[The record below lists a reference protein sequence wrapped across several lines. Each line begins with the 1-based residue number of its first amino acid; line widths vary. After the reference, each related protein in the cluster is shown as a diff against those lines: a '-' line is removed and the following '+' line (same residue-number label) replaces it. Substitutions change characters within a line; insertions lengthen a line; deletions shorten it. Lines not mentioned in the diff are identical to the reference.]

1 MTERVRLTADD
12 AEKIRAATIQNI
24 VAKIKKGG
32 TPTAA
37 EQKLIDQSTK
47 SSFMVCTATTAEL
60 EDCFGVTKQYLGQ
73 MQTEGIIRQIEK
85 NTWPVYETVRAYVE
99 KLRNKRK
106 NQWDSGGDN
115 AEYEVERALLTK
127 AKREA
132 AQINTEVLKGR
143 VHEGEAVRT
152 LWVDMLMNCR
162 SKLLA
167 LPTKAAPMIA
177 DKDRIAEAQ
186 ALLEEMINEALSEL
200 AEYNPQRIAE
210 RTDLKRLN
218 MSVVPGDS
226 DAMGAASETDD
237 Q

>member
-1 MTERVRLTADD
+1 MTGSVRLTADD

-32 TPTAA
+32 TPTGA
-37 EQKLIDQSTK
+37 EQRLIDQATK
-47 SSFMVCTATTAEL
+47 SPFMTCTATTSEL
-60 EDCFGVTKQYLGQ
+60 EECFGITKQYLGQ
-73 MQTEGIIRQIEK
+73 LEDEGVIKKIDK
-85 NTWPVYETVRAYVE
+85 NTWPVFDTVRGFVE
-99 KLRNKRK
+99 KIRNRRK
-106 NQWDSGGDN
+106 NQWDNGGDN
-115 AEYEVERALLTK
+115 ADYENERALLTK

-143 VHEGEAVRT
+143 VHEGEAVRV

-186 ALLEEMINEALSEL
+186 ALLEEMVNEALSEL

-210 RTDLKRLN
+210 RTDIKRLN

-226 DAMGAASETDD
+226 DPMGPASETDD

>member
-1 MTERVRLTADD
+1 MSADAKSPTVDVGTLAKLFNLTAVRVQQLAKDGTITKG
-12 AEKIRAATIQNI
+12 ERGKYELWPSIRGY
-24 VAKIKKGG
+24 IK
-32 TPTAA
+32 
-37 EQKLIDQSTK
+37 
-47 SSFMVCTATTAEL
+47 
-60 EDCFGVTKQYLGQ
+60 YLQ
-73 MQTEGIIRQIEK
+73 ERR
-85 NTWPVYETVRAYVE
+85 V
-99 KLRNKRK
+99 
-106 NQWDSGGDN
+106 NQWDSGGEQD
-115 AEYEVERALLTK
+115 APEYNTERTLYIK

-162 SKLLA
+162 SKLLS

-186 ALLEEMINEALSEL
+186 ALLEEMVNEALSEL

-210 RTDLKRLN
+210 RTDIKRLN

-226 DAMGAASETDD
+226 DPMGAASETDD